1 MATMEDVPNFVTVP
15 VELEEILN
23 PDGKCVDPAVYVQ
36 SPEDNKKIDD
46 EEAGKLDFDAITP
59 EPDLDTESY
68 KGHTFDKDLISL
80 STIYGNNVFELEVE
94 KTCLFGVLKELPQ
107 LSLKGNWQ
115 DNAVAHIID
124 SLKNLQSNTKVQLIN
139 SIFGVAQIPWI
150 AGGDATTQS
159 YTGCEDAIFNLQFR
173 IYSMEAIGPSNLMS
187 GYKRVLAALCLY
199 APPLHTFNA
208 DQILSLSMVNL
219 SRTATALIKA
229 LNNMLD
235 FSTYKTGLTDKPRNA
250 KEVEEINTAWK
261 NGVKDMYDMGSA
273 AMSAFRADNSAE
285 RTKHLKDLADAIT
298 NAAEDLKKVLVDET
312 FSQNDKA
319 RVDDPVN
326 WYKGY
331 YGGALWHLSVLPGIF
346 SHKIPVYVKSWTVK
360 PSKEIDSTGKAAY
373 MDFTVTC
380 VLDQT
385 KTGNWWANEIYAPEA
400 DAYKNYYRQ
409 QVKVPN

>member
-46 EEAGKLDFDAITP
+46 
-59 EPDLDTESY
+59 LDTESY
-68 KGHTFDKDLISL
+68 KGHTFDHELISL

-94 KTCLFGVLKELPQ
+94 KTKLFGVLKELPQ
-107 LSLKGNWQ
+107 LSLSSEWQ
-115 DNAVAHIID
+115 PNAVAHIID

-159 YTGCEDAIFNLQFR
+159 YTGCGDATFNLQFR

-235 FSTYKTGLTDKPRNA
+235 FSTYKTGLTDEPRNK

-261 NGVKDMYDMGSA
+261 NGVKDLYDMGSA
-273 AMSAFRADNSAE
+273 ADNSAE
-285 RTKHLKDLADAIT
+285 RTKHLKDLADAIKS
-298 NAAEDLKKVLVDET
+298 AADDLQKVLVDET
-312 FSQNDKA
+312 FSKNDKE
-319 RVDDPVN
+319 RVDNPVN

-346 SHKIPVYVKSWTVK
+346 SHKIPVYVQSWTVK

-400 DAYKNYYRQ
+400 DAYKNHYRQ